1 MLVLIAVTTAV
12 LFFVSVNQVLV
23 RLWTR
28 AASGGFAHGLPRRSS
43 RCLTGKIQCRV
54 SKHDGGSP
62 WPDDEGSEACVLIH
76 WWSLM
81 RGSCDGSCAA
91 CSGHIPDRARTK
103 IEIPWEL
110 FWTMTEVRALFVSDD
125 GFRAWWDGPQGSSGI
140 GV

>member
-1 MLVLIAVTTAV
+1 MGPGVLYHGKVVRSRRRLFPREGAPMLVLIAVTTAV

-43 RCLTGKIQCRV
+43 RCLTGKIQCCV

-76 WWSLM
+76 W
-81 RGSCDGSCAA
+81 
-91 CSGHIPDRARTK
+91 
-103 IEIPWEL
+103 
-110 FWTMTEVRALFVSDD
+110 
-125 GFRAWWDGPQGSSGI
+125 
-140 GV
+140 